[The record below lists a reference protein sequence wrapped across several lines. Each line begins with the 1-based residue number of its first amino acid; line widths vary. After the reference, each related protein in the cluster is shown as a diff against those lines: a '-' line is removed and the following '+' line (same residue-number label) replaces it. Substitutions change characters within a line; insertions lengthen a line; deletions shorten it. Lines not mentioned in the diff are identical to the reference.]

1 MEVKTTT
8 YCGDIKNR
16 GGVYGLI
23 LASQGG
29 VWLRLLLNDMG
40 CTLEGPTMDYQDN
53 QGCIALA
60 KNPILHARTKHVK
73 IKYHFSSEIVEEGVI
88 ILENKPTNEMIA
100 DGLTKALGRVKHESF
115 VFDLCL
121 AA

>member
-1 MEVKTTT
+1 
-8 YCGDIKNR
+8 
-16 GGVYGLI
+16 
-23 LASQGG
+23 
-29 VWLRLLLNDMG
+29 
-40 CTLEGPTMDYQDN
+40 MDYQDN